1 MPSPLARFPLDLEEL
16 FPARHVRFDDLLAPA
31 GSGDE
36 GTQGE
41 GHTDQSGTTGAASHD
56 SELLLSV
63 VTPGTTTPAKAS
75 KPPSRFMV
83 PSLLLIAGRTPD
95 LGGTFTPFQRSSR
108 PGSIARGVT

>member
-16 FPARHVRFDDLLAPA
+16 LPARHVRFDDLLARA

-56 SELLLSV
+56 SEAPPLSRY
-63 VTPGTTTPAKAS
+63 PDNHDPPAKAS

-83 PSLLLIAGRTPD
+83 PSLLLLAGRTPD
-95 LGGTFTPFQRSSR
+95 LGGTFTPE
-108 PGSIARGVT
+108 